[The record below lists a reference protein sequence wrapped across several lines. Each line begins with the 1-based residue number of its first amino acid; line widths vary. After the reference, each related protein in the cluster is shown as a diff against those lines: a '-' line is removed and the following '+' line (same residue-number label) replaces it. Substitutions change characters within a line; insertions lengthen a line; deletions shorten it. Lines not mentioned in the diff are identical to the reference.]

1 MANQETCQKLVRL
14 IHSAMQ
20 NRLKDSPFFYCDEEC
35 TDMTNCSDSYFR
47 INTQR
52 GHSFA
57 MVNVL
62 IPEDEKAIRVYLCNP
77 DGGKIYKC
85 KSLSTEDT
93 VDAMLEK
100 LIKPRI

>member
-1 MANQETCQKLVRL
+1 MANQETCQKLIRL
-14 IHSAMQ
+14 IHSGMQ
-20 NRLKDSPFFYCDEEC
+20 NRLKDSPFFHCDEEC
-35 TDMTNCSDSYFR
+35 TDMKNGKDSYFR
-47 INTQR
+47 INTQK

-57 MVNVL
+57 MVNVIIWEGL
-62 IPEDEKAIRVYLCNP
+62 NAVSVYLCNP
-77 DGGKIYKC
+77 EGGKIYKC